1 MKPSPYITPP
11 KTVRHRPHPARQRSH
26 DLAFCPII
34 SEASLVIRPSASSA
48 PARCNVRQ
56 LRYVYLVVMD
66 AFYTFLADDG
76 WAIASHI
83 ALSTLMA
90 LFPFLIVLTSLAG
103 FFGSK
108 ELADQA
114 AGLMLVVWP
123 KQVADSLSG
132 EIHDVLT
139 TTRGDVLTIG
149 AVLAVYFA
157 SNGVEALRVALNRA
171 YSVIEPRRWYW
182 LRLESIGYTL
192 IAAITALA
200 MAFLIVLGPLFIEAA
215 RRHIPLIVES
225 NEQLLS
231 LSRYGV
237 TITALIVALFILHA
251 WLPAGRRGF
260 LQILPGIVFTLV
272 ASLVSGVVFGQ
283 YLARFA
289 NNYVTMYAGLASVII
304 ALVFLYFIAAILVY
318 GGELNAAIIKSRLPH
333 GVSLQAPQSLEPF
346 DSQAL
351 AERPQ
356 RRRRPRPP
364 PY

>member
-1 MKPSPYITPP
+1 
-11 KTVRHRPHPARQRSH
+11 VR
-26 DLAFCPII
+26 FI
-34 SEASLVIRPSASSA
+34 
-48 PARCNVRQ
+48 
-56 LRYVYLVVMD
+56 RYVFHVGTD

-90 LFPFLIVLTSLAG
+90 MFPFLIVLTSLAG
-103 FFGSK
+103 FFGST

-114 AGLMLVVWP
+114 AALLLQTWP
-123 KQVADSLSG
+123 RQVADALSG
-132 EIHDVLT
+132 QIHEVLT

-171 YSVIEPRRWYW
+171 YAVVEPRRWYW

-192 IAAITALA
+192 VAAFSSLA
-200 MAFLIVLGPLFIEAA
+200 MAFLIVLGPLIIEAV
-215 RRHIPLIVES
+215 RRYIPLVVES
-225 NEQLLS
+225 NEQLLNFA
-231 LSRYGV
+231 RYGI

-260 LQILPGIVFTLV
+260 SQILPGIVFTFV
-272 ASLVSGVVFGQ
+272 ASLVSGAVFGQ

-304 ALVFLYFIAAILVY
+304 ALVFLYFIAAIFVF

-333 GVSLQAPQSLEPF
+333 GVSLQAAQSLTRAET
-346 DSQAL
+346 QA
-351 AERPQ
+351 
-356 RRRRPRPP
+356 
-364 PY
+364 

>member
-1 MKPSPYITPP
+1 
-11 KTVRHRPHPARQRSH
+11 
-26 DLAFCPII
+26 
-34 SEASLVIRPSASSA
+34 
-48 PARCNVRQ
+48 
-56 LRYVYLVVMD
+56 MD

-90 LFPFLIVLTSLAG
+90 LFPFLIVPTSLAG

-114 AGLMLVVWP
+114 VGLMLQVWP

-139 TTRGDVLTIG
+139 TSRGDILTIG

-171 YSVIEPRRWYW
+171 YAVIEPRRWYW

-192 IAAITALA
+192 IAAFSSLA
-200 MAFLIVLGPLFIEAA
+200 MAFMIVLGPLMLAAA
-215 RRHIPLIVES
+215 RRHIPLLVDS
-225 NEQLLS
+225 NENFLS
-231 LSRYGV
+231 LARYG
-237 TITALIVALFILHA
+237 IAIAALIVALFILHM

-272 ASLVSGVVFGQ
+272 ASLVSGIVFGQ

-304 ALVFLYFIAAILVY
+304 ALVFLYFIAAIFVY
-318 GGELNAAIIKSRLPH
+318 GGELNAAIIKSQLPR
-333 GVSLQAPQSLEPF
+333 GVSLQAAQSLKPL
-346 DSQAL
+346 DSQA
-351 AERPQ
+351 
-356 RRRRPRPP
+356 
-364 PY
+364 

>member
-1 MKPSPYITPP
+1 M
-11 KTVRHRPHPARQRSH
+11 
-26 DLAFCPII
+26 
-34 SEASLVIRPSASSA
+34 
-48 PARCNVRQ
+48 RQ
-56 LRYVYLVVMD
+56 LRYIFHVSLD

-90 LFPFLIVLTSLAG
+90 MFPFLIVLTSLAG

-114 AGLMLVVWP
+114 TELMLQTWP
-123 KQVADSLSG
+123 KQVADALSG
-132 EIHDVLT
+132 QLHDVLT
-139 TTRGDVLTIG
+139 TTRTDALTIG
-149 AVLAVYFA
+149 VVLAAYFA

-171 YSVIEPRRWYW
+171 YAVVEPRRWYW

-192 IAAITALA
+192 VAALTTLA
-200 MAFLIVLGPLFIEAA
+200 MSFLIVLGPLILEAA
-215 RRHIPLIVES
+215 RRYIPLIVET
-225 NEQLLS
+225 NEQFVNF
-231 LSRYGV
+231 SRYS
-237 TITALIVALFILHA
+237 TAIAAMTVALFILHA

-272 ASLVSGVVFGQ
+272 GSLVSGIVFGQ

-304 ALVFLYFIAAILVY
+304 ALVFLYFIAAIFVY

-333 GVSLQAPQSLEPF
+333 GVSLQAAQSLAPAEK
-346 DSQAL
+346 QA
-351 AERPQ
+351 
-356 RRRRPRPP
+356 
-364 PY
+364 

>member
-1 MKPSPYITPP
+1 VK
-11 KTVRHRPHPARQRSH
+11 
-26 DLAFCPII
+26 
-34 SEASLVIRPSASSA
+34 
-48 PARCNVRQ
+48 Q
-56 LRYVYLVVMD
+56 LRYVYQVVID

-90 LFPFLIVLTSLAG
+90 LFPFLIVLASLAG

-108 ELADQA
+108 ELPDQA
-114 AGLMLVVWP
+114 AGLLLQILP
-123 KQVADSLSG
+123 KQVSDSLSG
-132 EIHDVLT
+132 EIHDVLST
-139 TTRGDVLTIG
+139 SRGDALTIG

-157 SNGVEALRVALNRA
+157 SNGVESLRVALNRA

-192 IAAITALA
+192 VAAFTALA
-200 MAFLIVLGPLFIEAA
+200 MAFLIVLGPLMLEAA
-215 RRHIPLIVES
+215 RRHIPLVIANNES
-225 NEQLLS
+225 FLNTA
-231 LSRYGV
+231 RYGI

-260 LQILPGIVFTLV
+260 LQIMPGIAFTLV
-272 ASLVSGVVFGQ
+272 ASLVSGIVFGQ

-304 ALVFLYFIAAILVY
+304 ALVFLYFISAIFVY

-333 GVSLQAPQSLEPF
+333 GVSLQAAQSLASL
-346 DSQAL
+346 DSQA
-351 AERPQ
+351 
-356 RRRRPRPP
+356 
-364 PY
+364 

>member
-1 MKPSPYITPP
+1 M
-11 KTVRHRPHPARQRSH
+11 RP
-26 DLAFCPII
+26 
-34 SEASLVIRPSASSA
+34 
-48 PARCNVRQ
+48 
-56 LRYVYLVVMD
+56 LRYLFDVCLD

-90 LFPFLIVLTSLAG
+90 MFPFLIVLTSLAA
-103 FFGSK
+103 FLFGSK

-114 AGLMLVVWP
+114 AGLFLQTWP
-123 KQVADSLSG
+123 QQVANTLSG

-171 YSVIEPRRWYW
+171 YAVVEPRRWYW

-192 IAAITALA
+192 IAALSSLA
-200 MAFLIVLGPLFIEAA
+200 MAFLIVLGPLIIEAV
-215 RRHIPLIVES
+215 RRHLPLVVEN
-225 NEQLLS
+225 NEQVLN
-231 LSRYGV
+231 LSRYGI
-237 TITALIVALFILHA
+237 TITALVVALFILHA
-251 WLPAGRRGF
+251 WLPAGRRSF
-260 LQILPGIVFTLV
+260 LQILPGIAFTMV
-272 ASLVSGVVFGQ
+272 ASLILGIVFGQ

-304 ALVFLYFIAAILVY
+304 ALVFLYFIAAIFVY

-333 GVSLQAPQSLEPF
+333 GVSLQAAQSRER
-346 DSQAL
+346 
-351 AERPQ
+351 AER
-356 RRRRPRPP
+356 RA
-364 PY
+364 

>member
-1 MKPSPYITPP
+1 M
-11 KTVRHRPHPARQRSH
+11 QG
-26 DLAFCPII
+26 
-34 SEASLVIRPSASSA
+34 SA
-48 PARCNVRQ
+48 VRQ
-56 LRYVYLVVMD
+56 IRYIFHVGLD

-114 AGLMLVVWP
+114 ASLLLQVWP
-123 KQVADSLSG
+123 RQVSDSLSVD
-132 EIHDVLT
+132 IHDVLT
-139 TTRGDVLTIG
+139 TTRGDILTIG

-171 YSVIEPRRWYW
+171 YSMIEPRRWYW

-192 IAAITALA
+192 VAAFTALA
-200 MAFLIVLGPLFIEAA
+200 MAFLIVLGPLMLEAA
-215 RRHIPLIVES
+215 RRHIPIIVET
-225 NEQLLS
+225 NENLLNIA
-231 LSRYGV
+231 RYGI
-237 TITALIVALFILHA
+237 TILALVVALFVVHA
-251 WLPAGRRGF
+251 WLPAGRRSF
-260 LQILPGIVFTLV
+260 SQILPGIVFTLV
-272 ASLVSGVVFGQ
+272 ASMISGTVFGQ

-304 ALVFLYFIAAILVY
+304 ALVFLYFLAAIFVY

-333 GVSLQAPQSLEPF
+333 GVSLQAAQSLRPAET
-346 DSQAL
+346 QA
-351 AERPQ
+351 
-356 RRRRPRPP
+356 
-364 PY
+364 

>member
-1 MKPSPYITPP
+1 
-11 KTVRHRPHPARQRSH
+11 
-26 DLAFCPII
+26 
-34 SEASLVIRPSASSA
+34 
-48 PARCNVRQ
+48 VRQ
-56 LRYVYLVVMD
+56 LRYVYHVVMD

-114 AGLMLVVWP
+114 VGLLLQVWP

-139 TTRGDVLTIG
+139 TSRGDILTIG

-200 MAFLIVLGPLFIEAA
+200 MAFLIVLGPLMLEAA

-225 NEQLLS
+225 NEQFLNVV
-231 LSRYGV
+231 RYST
-237 TITALIVALFILHA
+237 TITALIVALLILHA

-260 LQILPGIVFTLV
+260 LQILPGIIFTLV
-272 ASLVSGVVFGQ
+272 ASLLSGNVFGQ

-304 ALVFLYFIAAILVY
+304 ALVFLYFIAAIFVY

-333 GVSLQAPQSLEPF
+333 GVSLQAAQSLAPL
-346 DSQAL
+346 DSQA
-351 AERPQ
+351 
-356 RRRRPRPP
+356 
-364 PY
+364 